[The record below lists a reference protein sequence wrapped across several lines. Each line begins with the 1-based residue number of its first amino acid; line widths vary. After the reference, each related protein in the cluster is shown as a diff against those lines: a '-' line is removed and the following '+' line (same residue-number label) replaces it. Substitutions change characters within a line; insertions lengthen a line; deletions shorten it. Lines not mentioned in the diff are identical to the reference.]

1 MAGQCDHLAFLPV
14 LCGIAALG
22 LVSQA
27 LLTQMSQTAACNR
40 HHSVDQQLCRW
51 FLLTLDRMPTN
62 ELVMTQELVA
72 SMLGSTCWQNSPQ
85 ARAAIDGAIA
95 LARSQV
101 GGVSTEQR
109 EATS

>member
-1 MAGQCDHLAFLPV
+1 MKSKQGFSGEERGLLLGVKGVGPTVIGRLEQLGYHNLA
-14 LCGIAALG
+14 
-22 LVSQA
+22 
-27 LLTQMSQTAACNR
+27 
-40 HHSVDQQLCRW
+40 QLAEAD
-51 FLLTLDRMPTN
+51 TGHI
-62 ELVMTQELVA
+62 VQLVA

-85 ARAAIDGAIA
+85 ARAAIDEAIA

>member
-1 MAGQCDHLAFLPV
+1 MKSKQGFSGEERGLLLGVKGVGPTVIGRLEQLGYHNLA
-14 LCGIAALG
+14 
-22 LVSQA
+22 
-27 LLTQMSQTAACNR
+27 
-40 HHSVDQQLCRW
+40 QLAEAD
-51 FLLTLDRMPTN
+51 TGHI
-62 ELVMTQELVA
+62 VQLVA

-101 GGVSTEQR
+101 GGVSTEQQ

>member
-1 MAGQCDHLAFLPV
+1 MKSKQGFS
-14 LCGIAALG
+14 GEER
-22 LVSQA
+22 A
-27 LLTQMSQTAACNR
+27 LLLGVKGVGPTVIGRLEQLGYHTLEQLAAADTS
-40 HHSVDQQLCRW
+40 HIVQ
-51 FLLTLDRMPTN
+51 
-62 ELVMTQELVA
+62 LVA

-101 GGVSTEQR
+101 GGVTPERQ